1 MCVLCWGFIASLR
14 GELRDELEGKN
25 EVLKDTTINEKLNS
39 LAVVGQSLNSQA
51 AYEWLWHFQR
61 KWAPILVFIK

>member
-51 AYEWLWHFQR
+51 AYEWL
-61 KWAPILVFIK
+61 